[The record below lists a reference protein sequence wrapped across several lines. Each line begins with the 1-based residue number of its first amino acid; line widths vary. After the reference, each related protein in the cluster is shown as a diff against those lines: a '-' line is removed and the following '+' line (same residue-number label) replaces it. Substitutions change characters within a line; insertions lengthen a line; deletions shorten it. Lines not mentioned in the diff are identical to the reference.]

1 LKQKNLE
8 ISIQKI
14 EKLSE
19 KVDSILLNKEENIS
33 VKVALPI

>member
-8 ISIQKI
+8 NSIQKV

-19 KVDSILLNKEENIS
+19 KIDSILLNKEENIS

>member
-19 KVDSILLNKEENIS
+19 KIDSILLNKEENIS

>member
-8 ISIQKI
+8 NSIQKI

-19 KVDSILLNKEENIS
+19 KIDSILLNKEENIS